1 VAKKRDKELKMK
13 VLLIKDVKSLGKKGE
28 VKEVKDGYGKNFL
41 IGKGFAK
48 HATPEILAQ
57 HKADEAQAAAD
68 LEAEIALQKENAKKL
83 EKCEIIITKKMGTNG
98 HLFGAITK
106 EEVAQEL
113 EEQHGI
119 IIDKKHIVDKISIK
133 TVGEHDLDLKL
144 GHGIHAVLHV
154 DVQGEK

>member
-1 VAKKRDKELKMK
+1 MK
-13 VLLIKDVKSLGKKGE
+13 VLLIKDVKNLGKAGE

-57 HKADEAQAAAD
+57 HKAQEEQKAKE
-68 LEAEIALQKENAKKL
+68 EAEEIARLKAVAEQLDKSEIVLTKKL
-83 EKCEIIITKKMGTNG
+83 GQNG

-106 EEVAQEL
+106 DEIAHAL
-113 EEQHGI
+113 KEQHNI
-119 IIDKKHIVDKISIK
+119 EIDKKHITDKVAIK

-144 GHGIHAVLHV
+144 GHGIHATLHV
-154 DVQGEK
+154 DVQGE